1 MWSCVVGAV
10 ASSSA
15 VDGEIVTEQIVLK
28 MWLNQVTLQI
38 SASGIT
44 ALCTPH
50 VGSGV
55 L

>member
-1 MWSCVVGAV
+1 
-10 ASSSA
+10 
-15 VDGEIVTEQIVLK
+15 

-55 L
+55 LWNKPTSFPGGVLWEAAEPG